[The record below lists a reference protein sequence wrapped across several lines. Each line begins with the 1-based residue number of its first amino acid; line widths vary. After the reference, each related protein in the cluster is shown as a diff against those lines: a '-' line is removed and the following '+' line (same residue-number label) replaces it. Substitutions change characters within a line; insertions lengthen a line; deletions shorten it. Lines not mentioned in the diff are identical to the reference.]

1 MTFQIYIDLG
11 FVLIQIIL
19 LEDAVEVYQSLRDF
33 ILTKLG
39 YEKTHF

>member
-1 MTFQIYIDLG
+1 LG

-33 ILTKLG
+33 ILKKLG
-39 YEKTHF
+39 YEKIHF